1 MRPLDSFLLSEAEV
15 VLECFCV
22 KPVFFCALSARDEE
36 FDRLTKLPLE
46 SFKATE
52 AVELL
57 DDFRVGVAE
66 VILECFCIKSVF
78 FCALS
83 ARDEEFDRLTKLP
96 LESFR
101 DTEAVE
107 LLDDFRVGVAEVVFE
122 CFCIKSVFFCALS
135 ARDEEF
141 DRLTKLPLESFR
153 DTEAVELLDDF
164 RVGVAEVVFECFCIK
179 SVFFCALSA
188 RDEEFDRLTKLP
200 LESFRDTE
208 AVELLDDFRVDVA
221 EVVFECFCIKSV
233 FFCVLSA
240 RDEEFDRLIKLL
252 LESFRDTEAVE
263 LLDDFRVGVAE
274 VVLECFC
281 IKSVFFCA
289 LSARDEEFE
298 RLIKLPLE
306 FFKATE
312 AVELLDDFRVGVT
325 ELVLECFCVKS
336 VFFCAL
342 SARDEEFD
350 RLTTRPLESFRATEA
365 VEVFRLGEVFS
376 LGSLKDC
383 FLSLEGGRMFGCN
396 SLSSGGFG
404 CTRDALN
411 TWGCFKLPDER
422 VTEGMLLDRSVFFWD
437 VAEPESDFKF
447 EELLFSVFL
456 STDEL
461 DAPRSGNFSLEI

>member
-1 MRPLDSFLLSEAEV
+1 MSGCGKEGRLLLSQSPETCIVCSSQLGFSSFISAEGKISSSDLPSGDDFFFESMRPLDSFLLSEAEV
-15 VLECFCV
+15 VLECLCV
-22 KPVFFCALSARDEE
+22 RPVFFCALSTRDEE

-46 SFKATE
+46 SFKATK

-57 DDFRVGVAE
+57 NDFRPGVAE
-66 VILECFCIKSVF
+66 VVLECFCIKSVF

-83 ARDEEFDRLTKLP
+83 ARDEEFDRLT
-96 LESFR
+96 
-101 DTEAVE
+101 
-107 LLDDFRVGVAEVVFE
+107 
-122 CFCIKSVFFCALS
+122 
-135 ARDEEF
+135 
-141 DRLTKLPLESFR
+141 
-153 DTEAVELLDDF
+153 
-164 RVGVAEVVFECFCIK
+164 
-179 SVFFCALSA
+179 
-188 RDEEFDRLTKLP
+188 
-200 LESFRDTE
+200 
-208 AVELLDDFRVDVA
+208 
-221 EVVFECFCIKSV
+221 
-233 FFCVLSA
+233 
-240 RDEEFDRLIKLL
+240 KLL

-289 LSARDEEFE
+289 LSTRDEEFH
-298 RLIKLPLE
+298 RLTKLPLE

-312 AVELLDDFRVGVT
+312 AVELLDDFRVGVA
-325 ELVLECFCVKS
+325 EVVLECFCIKSVFFCALSTRDEEFDWLTKLPLESFKATEAVELLDDFRVGVAEVVLECFCIKS

-350 RLTTRPLESFRATEA
+350 RLTKLPLESFRAIEA

-383 FLSLEGGRMFGCN
+383 FLSLEGGRMFGCD

-422 VTEGMLLDRSVFFWD
+422 VTEGTLLDRSVFFWD

-447 EELLFSVFL
+447 EEVLFNVFL
-456 STDEL
+456 STDDL